1 MAIEY
6 KLSYTATEIDN
17 KLGKIDS
24 AVLITEQ
31 TLSDEQKARVREN
44 IDAIGAPQTA
54 EVGQFIKVTEV
65 DENGKPIAW
74 EAGDPDWE
82 RMENKPFEDLPTGGD
97 TLTWDGNTEGLEVC
111 NERMYR
117 VSDVVPSLDD
127 LKKGITVS
135 LMAPGGT
142 IRSIEVPESDVV
154 ERFDGFYSVR
164 NVVYVITETAAVTKG
179 TPSGTYFMYG
189 SNISMST
196 ISLTIPGYTGFPMT
210 KKIEE
215 KFIPDLPATVP
226 NILTANVGQMILV
239 KAVDENNVPTEWE
252 VADRTHYTY
261 MAPAVMYRSEN
272 LTPNVRVDVEKF
284 NYKSTAKVNIYSPGG
299 ILLYS
304 KEFEYQTKSLR
315 VPGVGCVFVSY
326 WYGNGSLGGVLSDI
340 VTEVTYVD
348 EPILVCARG
357 EEYIDGYYVYLDDS
371 SLPETYDSYIVE
383 VLDTLNTAE
392 TYSPLDEA
400 YIPSAIARV
409 EDVNAGLAEKVT
421 APQSATVGQVIAVK
435 AVDENG
441 VPKEWECVD
450 LPEGLSGSWND
461 LEDKPFGKETTISQI
476 IEPTDLTF
484 KTKYTGGDHGE
495 CYTESLTFDGTAW
508 MDQFKKGDIAVVVVD
523 GVKYTAVVEPFKR
536 WMRACVQDEDGDLLY
551 ELRFPVTDVQ
561 DTIIISPYC
570 FQTVGE
576 HTVNFSL
583 RKESTVITPI
593 SEEYLPSAVILGIDS
608 ENYLISIETG
618 ERITTAQLRAMYE
631 AGTTV
636 YVQFEMWHMAV
647 LSYVFISGYAYVTC
661 GKVSGTT
668 MEFVNYYTAE
678 YTA

>member
-1 MAIEY
+1 MSVTFLTNEDR
-6 KLSYTATEIDN
+6 KEMEERSVLTAPQNLTDN
-17 KLGKIDS
+17 EK
-24 AVLITEQ
+24 VQ
-31 TLSDEQKARVREN
+31 TRAN

-82 RMENKPFEDLPTGGD
+82 RMKNRPFCEMESIEYIISPTEMTFTVTANDSGETYANSVEMDGTVWLDKFTVGDVLTVIIDGKEYVCTVEAFKSFRRIYVRDDDGNSLYLIDLPVTG
-97 TLTWDGNTEGLEVC
+97 LKNENFNIYLKYFTEV
-111 NERMYR
+111 
-117 VSDVVPSLDD
+117 
-127 LKKGITVS
+127 
-135 LMAPGGT
+135 
-142 IRSIEVPESDVV
+142 
-154 ERFDGFYSVR
+154 
-164 NVVYVITETAAVTKG
+164 
-179 TPSGTYFMYG
+179 GTYTI
-189 SNISMST
+189 NLSMSRAFT
-196 ISLTIPGYTGFPMT
+196 KL

-252 VADRTHYTY
+252 VVDRTHYTY

-304 KEFEYQTKSLR
+304 KEFEYQTKSIR
-315 VPGVGCVFVSY
+315 VSGVGCVFVSY
-326 WYGNGSLGGVLSDI
+326 WYGNGSLGNVLSGN
-340 VTEVTYVD
+340 VTEATYVD

-357 EEYIDGYYVYLDDS
+357 EEYIEGYYVYLDDS

-441 VPKEWECVD
+441 VPKEWEAIDPMIITSSTEGSTKKFKLTVD
-450 LPEGLSGSWND
+450 D
-461 LEDKPFGKETTISQI
+461 
-476 IEPTDLTF
+476 
-484 KTKYTGGDHGE
+484 
-495 CYTESLTFDGTAW
+495 
-508 MDQFKKGDIAVVVVD
+508 
-523 GVKYTAVVEPFKR
+523 
-536 WMRACVQDEDGDLLY
+536 
-551 ELRFPVTDVQ
+551 
-561 DTIIISPYC
+561 
-570 FQTVGE
+570 
-576 HTVNFSL
+576 
-583 RKESTVITPI
+583 
-593 SEEYLPSAVILGIDS
+593 
-608 ENYLISIETG
+608 
-618 ERITTAQLRAMYE
+618 
-631 AGTTV
+631 
-636 YVQFEMWHMAV
+636 
-647 LSYVFISGYAYVTC
+647 
-661 GKVSGTT
+661 SGTI
-668 MEFVNYYTAE
+668 TATE
-678 YTA
+678 VAE